1 MRHDIPF
8 PIHNDYEIC
17 HYLKNIWECG
27 WLDEY
32 SDEHFLIKAI
42 ENRLTTFQK
51 NHRCYNL
58 HRSIR
63 GLDVLRLS
71 KCMANEWTRTKIS
84 NVGIRRKVAPC

>member
-32 SDEHFLIKAI
+32 SDESC
-42 ENRLTTFQK
+42 QK
-51 NHRCYNL
+51 
-58 HRSIR
+58 IR
-63 GLDVLRLS
+63 KRDSL
-71 KCMANEWTRTKIS
+71 ANYR
-84 NVGIRRKVAPC
+84 